1 MNFQGR
7 EYCGGTME
15 MYSKENLKTTRK
27 FGAHSSGKEGMYI
40 RGNSRTRSCM
50 ASTCLG
56 TRMFCFM
63 CGHVRLCVP
72 MLVLVLVLVLVVLVL
87 VLVLVLMLVQG
98 LIHIQRRAEL

>member
-1 MNFQGR
+1 
-7 EYCGGTME
+7 
-15 MYSKENLKTTRK
+15 
-27 FGAHSSGKEGMYI
+27 
-40 RGNSRTRSCM
+40 
-50 ASTCLG
+50 
-56 TRMFCFM
+56 MFCFM